1 MGNICRGNNMNDNLV
16 ELIGIIEGVN
26 YDGVINDLEI
36 EKLQSWLAHNR
47 QFRNDKVFNKILDL
61 LERILEDNIITKD
74 EKQELLSF
82 ANRYYQDFNNEHD
95 SVVILHGIIEGI
107 ICDNVINQD
116 EIDELKRWLEKSSIL
131 KGNDVYDKVRLL
143 VEKVLE
149 DNILTNNERNEL
161 FNLFESI
168 MFNSKME
175 LKLKYLMKKIRN
187 RQNIG
192 NDLIELLNDEEFVD
206 TIHHKAQKEL
216 NEALRSYLG
225 SMLTNNEIIFISLTL
240 SALLDYDG
248 NFYEHIHE
256 KYQELYKNYTG
267 QKVDGM
273 IRSIISKYNTIDK
286 HSPRIINYVLM
297 NAIVPMHF
305 LPKFFEFMFDV
316 YKVNFNYCLDDNVK
330 DDFKFIYEGLKGSLN
345 HDTDELSLSATKK
358 TYKLIKSTKSVILS
372 GSGIGE
378 IINLSINVLKI
389 IDEHYWEEKNPNV
402 TNRYYKFGYD
412 LWVKENEKKEQL
424 KKSKGQN
431 RYSIANRWKPTF
443 KLEGDRVIL
452 VPPAHKV
459 RNTIDY
465 SKIVIKVLNDGKEIY
480 VNNKPRI
487 YEIIGGYKVSL
498 DEIIIDNPLGK
509 LQYVIYE
516 DDKVLYSSK
525 ELLYRDFIMF
535 NVKGTEL
542 ENNKNFEGDVVIC
555 HNESNHDGM
564 IPMHNGEYYR
574 LAYTKVTKDTIFYL
588 SNNVVHFCEA
598 MEPGIVGKL
607 RKSTFLQYDNF
618 KYDVYKEVNFFVIES
633 LLNEDTIGLKIN
645 GKVKSLSN
653 YRFEKSK
660 NGQFNKYI
668 IELKLTESGYYDLMA
683 LDSNNK
689 EIKKSHFIFAIDS
702 ELEFSKIMI
711 DDFNYEI
718 NVHSG
723 LPDIDGNYHLN
734 IEKYDIFNL
743 KTRLNG
749 KHYYYKLPLEIP
761 VYKIDNGK
769 WAPISNYIWIGDIK
783 AESNIYF
790 DGVDG
795 TELVIYDKDHN
806 ELGAVYLNSKKI
818 YLTTQISSLLSYKSS
833 NDFVDIAI
841 YDGVKEVQS
850 IRCYNRCLI
859 NDEKTFFEYNP
870 ATKVLNVTLNYVGKG
885 KVYLSIKNESDEEI
899 FKDLIESN
907 KMLSTENIPSFEE
920 LTITFFE
927 KSSGFSLKSFSELRS
942 YKKIFY
948 AYDDIL
954 NRKLKINQVDY
965 DQMIHGKYIRKSHW
979 LKHTFLVPFEKVDE
993 THYIGYVCRTQKNG
1007 SDIVIPIRPIEIEI
1021 TSEPYNDTIE
1031 VALTNEG
1038 DGLLL
1043 DFQKHTI
1050 SDDMDDLE
1058 GVDIYSYY
1066 LELKGG
1072 N

>member
-1 MGNICRGNNMNDNLV
+1 MGNICRGDNMNDNLV

-47 QFRNDKVFNKILDL
+47 QFRNDKVFNKVLDL
-61 LERILEDNIITKD
+61 LERILEDNIITNE

-82 ANRYYQDFNNEHD
+82 ANRYHQDFNNEHD
-95 SVVILHGIIEGI
+95 SIVILHGIIEGI

-116 EIDELKRWLEKSSIL
+116 EIDELKSWLVKSSFL

-143 VEKVLE
+143 VERVLE
-149 DNILTNNERNEL
+149 DNILTNDERNEL
-161 FNLFESI
+161 FNLFKSI
-168 MFNSKME
+168 MFKSKME

-192 NDLIELLNDEEFVD
+192 NDLIELLNDDKFVA
-206 TIHHKAQKEL
+206 TIHDKAQKEL

-225 SMLTNNEIIFISLTL
+225 SMLTNNEIIFTSLVL

-256 KYQELYKNYTG
+256 KYPKLYENYAG

-273 IRSIISKYNTIDK
+273 IRSIISKYNTIDMQ
-286 HSPRIINYVLM
+286 SPRIINYVLM
-297 NAIVPMHF
+297 NAIVPMYF

-316 YKVNFNYCLDDNVK
+316 YKVNFNYYLDENIR

-372 GSGIGE
+372 GSGIDE

-389 IDEHYWEEKNPNV
+389 IDKHYWEEKNPIV
-402 TNRYYKFGYD
+402 TNQYYKFGYD

-424 KKSKGQN
+424 KKFKGQN
-431 RYSIANRWKPTF
+431 RYSIANKWKPTF
-443 KLEGDRVIL
+443 KLEGNKVIL

-480 VNNKPRI
+480 VNNKPRV

-525 ELLYRDFIMF
+525 EFLYRDFIIF

-574 LAYTKVTKDTIFYL
+574 LAYSKVTKDTIFYL
-588 SNNVVHFCEA
+588 SNNVVRFCEA

-607 RKSTFLQYDNF
+607 RKSTYLQYDSF

-633 LLNEDTIGLKIN
+633 LLNEDTINLKIN

-668 IELKLTESGYYDLMA
+668 IELKLTKSGYYDLMA

-689 EIKKSHFIFAIDS
+689 EIKKSHFIFVVDS

-711 DDFNYEI
+711 DGFNYEI
-718 NVHSG
+718 NV
-723 LPDIDGNYHLN
+723 
-734 IEKYDIFNL
+734 
-743 KTRLNG
+743 
-749 KHYYYKLPLEIP
+749 
-761 VYKIDNGK
+761 
-769 WAPISNYIWIGDIK
+769 
-783 AESNIYF
+783 
-790 DGVDG
+790 
-795 TELVIYDKDHN
+795 
-806 ELGAVYLNSKKI
+806 
-818 YLTTQISSLLSYKSS
+818 
-833 NDFVDIAI
+833 
-841 YDGVKEVQS
+841 
-850 IRCYNRCLI
+850 
-859 NDEKTFFEYNP
+859 
-870 ATKVLNVTLNYVGKG
+870 
-885 KVYLSIKNESDEEI
+885 
-899 FKDLIESN
+899 
-907 KMLSTENIPSFEE
+907 
-920 LTITFFE
+920 
-927 KSSGFSLKSFSELRS
+927 RS
-942 YKKIFY
+942 
-948 AYDDIL
+948 
-954 NRKLKINQVDY
+954 
-965 DQMIHGKYIRKSHW
+965 
-979 LKHTFLVPFEKVDE
+979 
-993 THYIGYVCRTQKNG
+993 
-1007 SDIVIPIRPIEIEI
+1007 
-1021 TSEPYNDTIE
+1021 
-1031 VALTNEG
+1031 
-1038 DGLLL
+1038 
-1043 DFQKHTI
+1043 
-1050 SDDMDDLE
+1050 
-1058 GVDIYSYY
+1058 
-1066 LELKGG
+1066 
-1072 N
+1072 

>member
-316 YKVNFNYCLDDNVK
+316 YKVNFNYYLDDNVK

>member
-316 YKVNFNYCLDDNVK
+316 YKVNFNYYLDDNVK

-412 LWVKENEKKEQL
+412 LWVKENEKK
-424 KKSKGQN
+424 
-431 RYSIANRWKPTF
+431 
-443 KLEGDRVIL
+443 
-452 VPPAHKV
+452 
-459 RNTIDY
+459 
-465 SKIVIKVLNDGKEIY
+465 
-480 VNNKPRI
+480 NN
-487 YEIIGGYKVSL
+487 
-498 DEIIIDNPLGK
+498 
-509 LQYVIYE
+509 
-516 DDKVLYSSK
+516 
-525 ELLYRDFIMF
+525 
-535 NVKGTEL
+535 
-542 ENNKNFEGDVVIC
+542 
-555 HNESNHDGM
+555 
-564 IPMHNGEYYR
+564 
-574 LAYTKVTKDTIFYL
+574 
-588 SNNVVHFCEA
+588 
-598 MEPGIVGKL
+598 
-607 RKSTFLQYDNF
+607 
-618 KYDVYKEVNFFVIES
+618 
-633 LLNEDTIGLKIN
+633 
-645 GKVKSLSN
+645 
-653 YRFEKSK
+653 
-660 NGQFNKYI
+660 
-668 IELKLTESGYYDLMA
+668 
-683 LDSNNK
+683 
-689 EIKKSHFIFAIDS
+689 
-702 ELEFSKIMI
+702 
-711 DDFNYEI
+711 
-718 NVHSG
+718 
-723 LPDIDGNYHLN
+723 
-734 IEKYDIFNL
+734 
-743 KTRLNG
+743 
-749 KHYYYKLPLEIP
+749 
-761 VYKIDNGK
+761 
-769 WAPISNYIWIGDIK
+769 
-783 AESNIYF
+783 
-790 DGVDG
+790 
-795 TELVIYDKDHN
+795 
-806 ELGAVYLNSKKI
+806 
-818 YLTTQISSLLSYKSS
+818 
-833 NDFVDIAI
+833 
-841 YDGVKEVQS
+841 
-850 IRCYNRCLI
+850 
-859 NDEKTFFEYNP
+859 
-870 ATKVLNVTLNYVGKG
+870 
-885 KVYLSIKNESDEEI
+885 
-899 FKDLIESN
+899 
-907 KMLSTENIPSFEE
+907 
-920 LTITFFE
+920 
-927 KSSGFSLKSFSELRS
+927 
-942 YKKIFY
+942 
-948 AYDDIL
+948 
-954 NRKLKINQVDY
+954 
-965 DQMIHGKYIRKSHW
+965 
-979 LKHTFLVPFEKVDE
+979 
-993 THYIGYVCRTQKNG
+993 
-1007 SDIVIPIRPIEIEI
+1007 
-1021 TSEPYNDTIE
+1021 
-1031 VALTNEG
+1031 
-1038 DGLLL
+1038 
-1043 DFQKHTI
+1043 
-1050 SDDMDDLE
+1050 
-1058 GVDIYSYY
+1058 
-1066 LELKGG
+1066 
-1072 N
+1072 

>member
-316 YKVNFNYCLDDNVK
+316 YKVNFNYYLDDNVK

-734 IEKYDIFNL
+734 IENYDIFNL

>member
-1 MGNICRGNNMNDNLV
+1 MNDNLV

-168 MFNSKME
+168 MFNSKMK

-316 YKVNFNYCLDDNVK
+316 YKVNFNYYLDDNVK

-509 LQYVIYE
+509 LQYLIYE

-841 YDGVKEVQS
+841 YDSVKEVQS